1 MTSTDMTS
9 GSMSGGGS
17 MTSSGHV
24 ASNGMRRDEGSMTSP
39 PKDWRPEQQQQAQ
52 QTSNEDKPS
61 FFNRL
66 FFQEDMRLIA
76 NKLQSMGMTKTDL
89 IQSNSFIVSD
99 YGFFLLHFQMLPVI
113 AIAIHGIFI
122 SMSIFF
128 LFSKLSIVLGGVL
141 SFLFLQFVIYL
152 NAEIVYSLDQYK
164 LGEKETGRFIMIV
177 KRMWHFIEMLL
188 FMFIALLGILYA
200 HNLDYRAIAQNIIDY
215 QIGINFFNKLF
226 TSFKESVD
234 LIALSGGIQESIL
247 ALFATFSFFMLTYII
262 AVFIVH
268 RKHKNKF
275 KENQFEVK
283 KEFLNPADLA
293 REKFEF

>member
-89 IQSNSFIVSD
+89 IQREC
-99 YGFFLLHFQMLPVI
+99 
-113 AIAIHGIFI
+113 
-122 SMSIFF
+122 
-128 LFSKLSIVLGGVL
+128 K
-141 SFLFLQFVIYL
+141 
-152 NAEIVYSLDQYK
+152 
-164 LGEKETGRFIMIV
+164 
-177 KRMWHFIEMLL
+177 
-188 FMFIALLGILYA
+188 
-200 HNLDYRAIAQNIIDY
+200 
-215 QIGINFFNKLF
+215 INCVN
-226 TSFKESVD
+226 FK
-234 LIALSGGIQESIL
+234 
-247 ALFATFSFFMLTYII
+247 
-262 AVFIVH
+262 
-268 RKHKNKF
+268 K
-275 KENQFEVK
+275 
-283 KEFLNPADLA
+283 
-293 REKFEF
+293 